1 MGYLFA
7 LFGFVFFLFLGV
19 ISIGLYILT
28 ALGLKK
34 LADNR
39 GIENSWI
46 AFIPVL
52 QVYILGLLIEDLEIF
67 GYEIP
72 EMPIVLPIMLVI
84 NPIIIKIPVVG
95 SLFSLLVFIIYCFAL
110 HKLYKLYAPESARL
124 YLVLSILL
132 PFMGPILI
140 FSIRDNEL
148 LN

>member
-1 MGYLFA
+1 M
-7 LFGFVFFLFLGV
+7 FLGV

-46 AFIPVL
+46 AFIPVF
-52 QVYILGLLIEDLEIF
+52 QVYILGLLIVDLEIF

-72 EMPIVLPIMLVI
+72 ELPIVLPIMLVI
-84 NPIIIKIPVVG
+84 SPIIIKIPGVG
-95 SLFSLLVFIIYCFAL
+95 SLFSFLSFIVFCFAL
-110 HKLYKLYAPESARL
+110 HKLYAPESATL
-124 YLVLSILL
+124 YIILSIVL

>member
-1 MGYLFA
+1 MSYLFA
-7 LFGFVFFLFLGV
+7 LLGFAIFTV
-19 ISIGLYILT
+19 IGLLSIVLYLLS
-28 ALGLKK
+28 AFGLKK

-72 EMPIVLPIMLVI
+72 ELPIVLPVMLAI
-84 NPIIIKIPVVG
+84 SPIIVKIPVIG
-95 SLFSLLVFIIYCFAL
+95 SLYPLLTFIIYCFAL
-110 HKLYKLYAPESARL
+110 HKLYKLYIPDNATL
-124 YLVLSILL
+124 YIVLSIVL

>member
-1 MGYLFA
+1 M
-7 LFGFVFFLFLGV
+7 FLGV
-19 ISIGLYILT
+19 SSIVLYILS

-72 EMPIVLPIMLVI
+72 ELPIVLPIMLAI
-84 NPIIIKIPVVG
+84 NPIIAKIPVVG
-95 SLFSLLVFIIYCFAL
+95 SLFSLLSFIVFCFAL
-110 HKLYKLYAPESARL
+110 HKLYKLYAPESATL
-124 YLVLSILL
+124 YIVLSIVL

-140 FSIRDNEL
+140 FSIRDNTLE
-148 LN
+148 